1 MTSPNINATPETN
14 ADKLDGIDESGAELG
29 FRKVAM
35 LYVARLFGLPK
46 DYAFPEG
53 GNETASALNHVATLA
68 KVLTRQALLAD
79 GNTYDV
85 FDMLATNTKWILSQN
100 IHINDDEL
108 DSVNYKPPVA
118 AAPKSNKVARFFGL
132 TK

>member
-1 MTSPNINATPETN
+1 MTDPNINATPQSN
-14 ADKLDGIDESGAELG
+14 ADKLDGTDDNGVELP

-35 LYVARLFGLPK
+35 LYVARLFGLAK

-85 FDMLATNTKWILSQN
+85 FDMLVTNTKWILSQN
-100 IHINDDEL
+100 IHINDNEV
-108 DSVNYKPPVA
+108 DSVNYKAPVA
-118 AAPKSNKVARFFGL
+118 A